1 MEDVELRESITPEDR
16 EEATDIQ
23 IALSK
28 LNKTDRIIVSL
39 CVVEGYKSHEVG
51 KILSMNPSTVRT
63 RLNRGIEK
71 MREYL
76 EVQ

>member
-1 MEDVELRESITPEDR
+1 MEDVELRESTKYEDR

-51 KILSMNPSTVRT
+51 KDFVHEPVNSKNKAEQRS
-63 RLNRGIEK
+63 
-71 MREYL
+71 
-76 EVQ
+76 